1 MSAHQYDEGHT
12 VAGWT
17 GFAAAVVGTVVLG
30 LGVCTV
36 SAALL
41 AGGLGILVLSVLVT
55 WVLHLA
61 GWGKPSGGRPQ
72 EHWGWRTRDLSAREG
87 HPGCVGCRLAGRGT
101 GARRGTRSHETSQ
114 AHGASMSYGTSTSYG
129 ASQSHGASQPH
140 GTSTSHGAS
149 TSHGTPPSYG
159 TSEEAAAAADPG
171 Q

>member
-17 GFAAAVVGTVVLG
+17 GFAVAVVGTVVLG

-41 AGGLGILVLSVLVT
+41 AGGLGILVLSLLVT

-61 GWGKPSGGRPQ
+61 GWGKPSGGRPREQ
-72 EHWGWRTRDLSAREG
+72 WGWRTRDLSAREG

-114 AHGASMSYGTSTSYG
+114 AHGTSTSYGASQSDG

-140 GTSTSHGAS
+140 GTSTSHGA
-149 TSHGTPPSYG
+149 PPSYG
-159 TSEEAAAAADPG
+159 TSEEAAAVADPG